1 MRALAGIGVAAALL
15 WTAGA
20 QAMMPPY
27 VYEEARE
34 NATYHLTVEIIA
46 VTASEDAVG
55 ECHIEA
61 KVADIMRDRTD
72 AVAIGDS
79 VNFSVDC
86 LRADA
91 DPNEIPSCVM
101 FLTTEYLVTGAR
113 LEAYLNGGPEDYGV
127 AEGQVS
133 FVTSPETGASPDA

>member
-1 MRALAGIGVAAALL
+1 MRVFAGVGFATALL
-15 WTAGA
+15 WTVGA

-27 VYEEARE
+27 VYEEARD

-46 VTASEDAVG
+46 VTASEHAVG
-55 ECHIEA
+55 TCQIEA
-61 KVADIMRDRTD
+61 KVADVMRDRSD
-72 AVAIGDS
+72 SVAIGDN

-86 LRADA
+86 LRVDT

-101 FLTTEYLVTGAR
+101 FLTTERLVAGAR
-113 LEAYLNGGPEDYGV
+113 LEAYLNGGPDDYRV

-133 FVTSPETGASPDA
+133 FVTAPETGSSPDA